1 MRECA
6 RLTCFRLSGL
16 PGSSAGSALLSGAVV
31 VIVVVL
37 FEAPAMSAPDCV
49 TVAVRCRPMSAREQ
63 NQHEAPI
70 ISITKGGGAESQ
82 AVCSLTA
89 PESGAPPREFSFDFA
104 YDDTSDQVT
113 LYDDL
118 GAPLLEKAF
127 CGWNGTI
134 FAYGQTGSGK
144 SFSMTGSAEDPGI
157 IPRMNTALFDRVAA
171 IAADDPNISVLVTC
185 SFMEIHN
192 EVLRDLLD
200 PAGTR
205 GAAAPKSRL
214 GAEGKIEIK
223 EHPTL
228 GVYAQGLREIGVSSH
243 AEIHALM
250 LRGNEMRATAAT
262 LMNASSSRSH
272 SIFTIK
278 VRVRGWGRVRGRGR
292 VQLRVRVRVR
302 VRVSSNPNP
311 HPNPNP
317 NQVVQ
322 KQVLGGQQ
330 KETRATINLVDLAGS
345 ERASKSGATGP
356 LLQPLKTT
364 LQP

>member
-1 MRECA
+1 MKI
-6 RLTCFRLSGL
+6 T
-16 PGSSAGSALLSGAVV
+16 
-31 VIVVVL
+31 
-37 FEAPAMSAPDCV
+37 MSAPDCV

-278 VRVRGWGRVRGRGR
+278 VRGRGRGR
-292 VQLRVRVRVR
+292 VG
-302 VRVSSNPNP
+302 
-311 HPNPNP
+311 
-317 NQVVQ
+317 
-322 KQVLGGQQ
+322 LGLG
-330 KETRATINLVDLAGS
+330 LG
-345 ERASKSGATGP
+345 
-356 LLQPLKTT
+356 
-364 LQP
+364 